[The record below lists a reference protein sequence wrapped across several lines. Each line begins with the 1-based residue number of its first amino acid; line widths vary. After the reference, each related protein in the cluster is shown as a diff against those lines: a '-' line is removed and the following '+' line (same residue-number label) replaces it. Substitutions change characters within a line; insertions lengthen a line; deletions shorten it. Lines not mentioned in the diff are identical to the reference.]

1 MLYCNRMSF
10 WREDSNTQKC
20 KSLAYFFVSMKHP
33 PKKKMFQVIPNTK
46 PYLASINISYPP
58 PLSIY
63 PRQCRRL
70 SCTTLSHFKLPYV
83 NVLTTSD
90 ETVYTLPRS
99 NVATVFSFHF
109 SLNESIQLI
118 DRMKCLTFL
127 IVTVIA
133 FAATGTSIWNC
144 LRNLNSTSHVS

>member
-1 MLYCNRMSF
+1 MQVFSVFFCID
-10 WREDSNTQKC
+10 ETPTQK
-20 KSLAYFFVSMKHP
+20 KR
-33 PKKKMFQVIPNTK
+33 FQVIPNTK
-46 PYLASINISYPP
+46 PYLASININYPS

-144 LRNLNSTSHVS
+144 LRNFNSTSHVS

>member
-10 WREDSNTQKC
+10 LGEDSNTQKC
-20 KSLAYFFVSMKHP
+20 KSLAYFFISMKHP
-33 PKKKMFQVIPNTK
+33 PKKKTFQVIPNTK
-46 PYLASINISYPP
+46 PYLVSININYPP

-83 NVLTTSD
+83 NVLTTFD

-133 FAATGTSIWNC
+133 FAATGTSIWYLI
-144 LRNLNSTSHVS
+144 LRNSTSHVS